1 MNGKKGIGPINI
13 SGTAAKVVWALTF
26 AVIFVLNRMT
36 LMMVDDYRYSFSFV
50 DASERMRHLS
60 QLVPSMKAHYL
71 RMNGRL
77 LTHGIVQLIL
87 MKCPQVLFDV
97 LNTCVFCLL
106 IFLMYQ
112 FIWKRFNRRTNVFFL
127 VTIIAAVWAFVP
139 AFGEVCLWLDG
150 SCNYLWAVTFCLLY
164 LYPLI
169 VDEDN
174 QGSLPFQIV
183 YVLLGFVVGG
193 ISETATMGVIG
204 AFVLHF
210 IFDRLVAHRKTP
222 WWKIV
227 PVLTM
232 LPWYIYMISSPGTH
246 QNKLGQTSLLK
257 GFVSAFEQYQEF
269 FRWHL
274 IIWVVLAVLVIYLQ
288 RRWDMVIRS
297 FMWLFLAVGMNFMH
311 TFTVGYPY
319 RSMAGVAAFTLIAVG
334 ILFTAM
340 WDSRWKDGRQ
350 SERSRALKA
359 GIISLCMIAMMTA
372 FFKFVPGV
380 YDVYTSY
387 LQMAENE
394 RVLREAGETDDV
406 AIPNVHP
413 STRYAAAFMLKYL
426 DPDNSATWPNYSM
439 AYYYGVHSV
448 SARG

>member
-1 MNGKKGIGPINI
+1 MGENKAGRMYNT
-13 SGTAAKVVWALTF
+13 SGTAAKAVWALTF

-50 DASERMRHLS
+50 DASERMRSLS
-60 QLVPSMKAHYL
+60 QLIPSMKAHYE

-77 LTHGIVQLIL
+77 LTHGVVQLIL
-87 MKCPQVLFDV
+87 MKCPPILFDI
-97 LNTCVFCLL
+97 LNTAVFCLL
-106 IFLMYQ
+106 IFLMYHY
-112 FIWKRFNRRTNVFFL
+112 IWRRFHDRTNVLFL
-127 VTIIAAVWAFVP
+127 LTAVAAVWAFVP

-150 SCNYLWAVTFCLLY
+150 ACNYLWAVTFSLLY
-164 LYPLI
+164 LWPLI
-169 VDEDN
+169 IDEEREPK
-174 QGSLPFQIV
+174 LPFRV
-183 YVLLGFVVGG
+183 LYVQLGFVVGG
-193 ISETATMGVIG
+193 ISETCSMAVMG

-210 IFDRLVAHRKTP
+210 IYDRLIARRKTP

-246 QNKLGQTSLLK
+246 QNKLGRESLFK
-257 GFVSAFEQYQEF
+257 GFVTAFEQYLDF
-269 FRWHL
+269 FRIHL
-274 IIWVVLAVLVIYLQ
+274 IIWGILAVLAVYLC

-319 RSMAGVAAFTLIAVG
+319 RSMAGVAVYTLIADG
-334 ILFTAM
+334 ILFTAL
-340 WDSRWKDGRQ
+340 WDDRWKDGRQ
-350 SERSRALKA
+350 SGQSRALKA
-359 GIISLCMIAMMTA
+359 GIISLCVIALMTA

-387 LQMAENE
+387 LQMAANE
-394 RVLREAGETDDV
+394 RTLREADENADV
-406 AIPNVHP
+406 TIPNVHP

-426 DPDNSATWPNYSM
+426 DAENPATWPNYSM

-448 SARG
+448 AAR